1 MVYNII
7 RVIKMSSFNF
17 KRKAIEFLGKL
28 IVIAIPKKSLANE
41 NNSRKYMLSGDEKFD
56 FSSGEFFTCGFSKAI
71 LTPDGVKDEKYF
83 IAGYDSNN
91 KATDV
96 LDDMYA
102 RVIFIDDNKGNG
114 GVIFCSIDAVGISR
128 KDINDIRKL
137 VLENEEMQNI
147 KSINICATHSHS
159 AIDTQGL
166 WGEKLYKSGRNEEF
180 MTELKK
186 RTAKAI
192 IEAYQNK
199 TNGKLYFS
207 SIETEDL
214 QYDCRTPETF
224 DRNLNRIHFKPFD
237 ESKKEIFM
245 VNFASHAELLGS
257 KTKTVSADFPCYM
270 IKEIEENNQNCEVAF
285 FNGAIGGMI
294 SAKEIKKVYRNTID
308 CEEYTKE
315 FGKTLG
321 KLVLNLTHEE
331 EIEPII
337 NIKSKQINVP
347 VENFVL
353 TLARFLKVLNNDFI
367 KQKSNAFVISEVG
380 YLVLGKSQVA
390 MFLIPGELFPELY
403 NGEFLSADES
413 ANNCEA
419 DYTPLIKMT
428 DIKNNFVVGL
438 CNDELGYIIPK
449 NDFILNE
456 KIPYIKS
463 ANDRLGRNHYEE
475 TNSVGPKTAEVI
487 LDSMAG
493 LVSGQKNAEC

>member
-1 MVYNII
+1 
-7 RVIKMSSFNF
+7 MSSFNF
-17 KRKAIEFLGKL
+17 KKKAIEFLGKF
-28 IVIAIPKKSLANE
+28 IVVAMPKAYLADE
-41 NNSRKYMLSGDEKFD
+41 NNSRKYMPSGDEKFD
-56 FSSGEFFTCGFSKAI
+56 FSAGEFFTCGFSKAI
-71 LTPDGVKDEKYF
+71 LTPEDVKEKKYF

-91 KATDV
+91 KAEDV

-102 RVIFIDDNKGNG
+102 RAVFIDDNKGNG
-114 GVIFCSIDAVGISR
+114 GVILCGIDAVGISR

-137 VLENEEMQNI
+137 VLESNEIENI
-147 KSINICATHSHS
+147 KSINISATHSHS

-166 WGEKLYKSGRNEEF
+166 WGEKIYKSGRNEEF

-192 IEAYQNK
+192 IEAYKNK
-199 TNGKLYFS
+199 TDGKLYFS

-214 QYDCRTPETF
+214 QFDCRTPETF
-224 DRNLNRIHFKPFD
+224 DRSLNKIHFVPFD

-257 KTKTVSADFPCYM
+257 KTKKVSADFPCYM

-321 KLVLNLTHEE
+321 KLVLNLTDEE
-331 EIEPII
+331 EIEPVI
-337 NIKSKQINVP
+337 NVKSKQINVP

-367 KQKSNAFVISEVG
+367 KKKKDAFVISEVG

-403 NGEFLSADES
+403 NGEFLSAEES
-413 ANNCEA
+413 ANGTEA

-428 DIKNNFVVGL
+428 DIKNNFVIGL
-438 CNDELGYIIPK
+438 CNDELGYMMPK

-456 KIPYIKS
+456 ETPYIKS

-475 TNSVGPKTAEVI
+475 TNSVGPRVAETI
-487 LDSMAG
+487 LDSMAS
-493 LVSGQKNAEC
+493 LVSGQ